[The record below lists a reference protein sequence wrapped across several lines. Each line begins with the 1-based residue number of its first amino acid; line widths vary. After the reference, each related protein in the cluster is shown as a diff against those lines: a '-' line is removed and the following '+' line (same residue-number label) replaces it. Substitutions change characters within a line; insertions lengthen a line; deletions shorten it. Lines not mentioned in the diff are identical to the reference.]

1 MTGKLAGKI
10 AIVTGASQGIGLAVA
25 KRFLAD
31 GANLVLTYLP
41 EHGSA
46 ERVMEQVG
54 TTADRALVLA
64 GDLRQNGF
72 IASLFDAAD
81 RRFGAPN
88 IVAAIAGVNL
98 NRPVVDTTEED
109 YDRIFSIN
117 TRATFWI
124 FREAARKISNGG
136 RIVGTSSNMVLQGR
150 AGHALYSA
158 SKAAVEQFVRTLAK
172 EIGGRGIT
180 VMPLRPVRPIP
191 PWCRNFH
198 ATLRPQSRRSGNWDP
213 RRKLQMSLLFWPQKM
228 PAGSQDRSS
237 ASTAG
242 SSEISRPLRRNAPL
256 VFAYA
261 CRNSCPPDFC
271 MVQYIGGE
279 ASIMSSEQFIQG
291 IIGGLAIGCIYSLIA
306 LGITI
311 IIRATEILHFAQGEL
326 MMIGAMAGLSAMWM
340 VDLPFMVV
348 LLVGMIGGGVAA
360 VTIELS
366 IYRTLRTLR
375 VPLINII
382 ISTLGVSLILQN
394 AARLIWGSEP
404 LRYPPLFHTRGV
416 DIAGFAISPQL
427 IWIVVLGFVTMAA
440 LQLFFRYTR
449 LGIAMQAAAQDAE
462 AAQLMGISVKKTT
475 TYTFV
480 VAGVM
485 AGAAGVLLGS
495 LFFASFN
502 MGFLTGI
509 KAFVAATLG
518 GLGSLTGAMVGG
530 IAFGL
535 IETFSGVLISTAYKD
550 AVGMIVLIVILLL
563 APSGIFIR
571 AGRRV

>member
-1 MTGKLAGKI
+1 
-10 AIVTGASQGIGLAVA
+10 
-25 KRFLAD
+25 
-31 GANLVLTYLP
+31 
-41 EHGSA
+41 
-46 ERVMEQVG
+46 
-54 TTADRALVLA
+54 
-64 GDLRQNGF
+64 
-72 IASLFDAAD
+72 
-81 RRFGAPN
+81 
-88 IVAAIAGVNL
+88 
-98 NRPVVDTTEED
+98 
-109 YDRIFSIN
+109 
-117 TRATFWI
+117 
-124 FREAARKISNGG
+124 
-136 RIVGTSSNMVLQGR
+136 
-150 AGHALYSA
+150 
-158 SKAAVEQFVRTLAK
+158 
-172 EIGGRGIT
+172 
-180 VMPLRPVRPIP
+180 
-191 PWCRNFH
+191 
-198 ATLRPQSRRSGNWDP
+198 
-213 RRKLQMSLLFWPQKM
+213 
-228 PAGSQDRSS
+228 
-237 ASTAG
+237 
-242 SSEISRPLRRNAPL
+242 
-256 VFAYA
+256 
-261 CRNSCPPDFC
+261 
-271 MVQYIGGE
+271 
-279 ASIMSSEQFIQG
+279 MSSEQFIQG

-340 VDLPFMVV
+340 IDLPFVFV

-360 VTIELS
+360 VAIELS

-375 VPLINII
+375 VPLINIVI
-382 ISTLGVSLILQN
+382 ATLGVSLILQN

-404 LRYPPLFHTRGV
+404 LRYPPLFRARGI
-416 DIAGFAISPQL
+416 DLAGFAISPQL
-427 IWIVVLGFVTMAA
+427 IWIVVLGFVMMAM

-449 LGIAMQAAAQDAE
+449 LGIAMQAAAQDPE
-462 AAQLMGISVKKTT
+462 AAQLMGISVKRTT

-518 GLGSLTGAMVGG
+518 GLGSLTGAMLGG

-550 AVGMIVLIVILLL
+550 AVGMVVLIAILLL